1 MKINRQLVFNLSLA
15 LLLFFVI
22 HFLMSN
28 KIISQYYQLNIYLLF
43 INIIMATSLNLVN
56 GFLGQLHLGHA
67 GFMAI
72 GAYTSAALTTK
83 MDLPFILALILG
95 SIAACIIGVLV
106 GYPILRL
113 GGDYLAIATLGFGE
127 IVRIIIVN
135 MDSVGGAR
143 GLSGI
148 PRHTTWPVL
157 FFITVAIILLI
168 RNYINSS
175 HGRAVLSI
183 REDEIAA
190 ETMGINLT
198 KYKVMTFA
206 IAAFFAGTAGA
217 LYAHYFFII
226 TPGTFNFL
234 KSVDYLVMAVLGGLG
249 SITGSVLAA
258 SGLTIVSALLQD
270 FGAVRM
276 IAYSVV
282 LIVIMLFR
290 PSGLMGTKELKISF
304 LDEKKGDQK
313 WKF

>member
-1 MKINRQLVFNLSLA
+1 MKINRQLAFNLTLA
-15 LLLFFVI
+15 FLLFIVI
-22 HFLMSN
+22 HFLMSA

-67 GFMAI
+67 GFMAVV
-72 GAYTSAALTTK
+72 AYVSAAMTTR
-83 MDLPFILALILG
+83 MDLPFIPSLIVG
-95 SIAACIIGVLV
+95 SIAAGIVGLLV

-127 IVRIIIVN
+127 IVRIIFVN
-135 MDSVGGAR
+135 TEYVGGAR

-148 PRHTTWPVL
+148 PRYTSWPVL
-157 FFITVAIILLI
+157 FLLTVAIVVLI
-168 RNYINSS
+168 RNYISSS

-198 KYKVMTFA
+198 KYKVLTFA

-226 TPGTFNFL
+226 TPATFNFL

-249 SITGSVLAA
+249 SITGSIFAA
-258 SGLTIVSALLQD
+258 SGLTIISALLQD

-276 IAYSVV
+276 IAYSVI
-282 LIVIMLFR
+282 LILIMLFR
-290 PSGLMGTKELKISF
+290 PSGLMGTKELKLSF
-304 LDEKKGDQK
+304 LEKKRGDNL
-313 WKF
+313 

>member
-1 MKINRQLVFNLSLA
+1 MKIDKQLIFNLSLA
-15 LLLFFVI
+15 FIFFIVVQI
-22 HFLMSN
+22 LMSA
-28 KIISQYYQLNIYLLF
+28 KLITSYYQLNIYLLC
-43 INIIMATSLNLVN
+43 INIIMAVSLNLVT

-67 GFMAI
+67 GFMAV
-72 GAYTSAALTTK
+72 GAYVSAAMTTK
-83 MDLPFILALILG
+83 MDFPFLPSLLAG
-95 SIAACIIGVLV
+95 SLAAGLVGLLV

-127 IVRIIIVN
+127 IVRIIFVN
-135 MDSVGGAR
+135 MDYVGGAR

-148 PRHTTWPVL
+148 PRYTTWPLL
-157 FFITVAIILLI
+157 FFITLLVVLLI
-168 RNYINSS
+168 RNYIKSS

-226 TPGTFNFL
+226 SPATFGFL
-234 KSVDYLVMAVLGGLG
+234 KSIDYLVMAVLGGLG
-249 SITGSVLAA
+249 SITGSIMAA
-258 SGLTIVSALLQD
+258 AGLTIISALLQE

-282 LIVIMLFR
+282 LIAVMLFK
-290 PSGLMGTKELKISF
+290 PSGLMGNKELRLSF
-304 LDEKKGDQK
+304 LNKKEGNDK
-313 WKF
+313 

>member
-15 LLLFFVI
+15 FIFFFLI
-22 HFLMSN
+22 HFLMSA

-56 GFLGQLHLGHA
+56 GFLGQLHLGYA

-72 GAYTSAALTTK
+72 GAYTSAAMTTN
-83 MDLPFILALILG
+83 MDLPFLPSILVG
-95 SIAACIIGVLV
+95 SIAAFVVGVLV

-127 IVRIIIVN
+127 IVRIMIVN
-135 MDSVGGAR
+135 TEYVGGAR

-148 PRHTTWPVL
+148 PRYTNWPIL
-157 FFITVAIILLI
+157 FLITVAIILLI

-226 TPGTFNFL
+226 TPATFNFL

-249 SITGSVLAA
+249 SITGSIFAA
-258 SGLTIVSALLQD
+258 TGLTIISALLQD

-282 LIVIMLFR
+282 LVAIMLFR
-290 PSGLMGTKELKISF
+290 PSGLMGTKEMKFSF
-304 LDEKKGDQK
+304 LDKKGGNK
-313 WKF
+313 E

>member
-15 LLLFFVI
+15 FVLFIVI
-22 HFLMSN
+22 HFLMTT

-43 INIIMATSLNLVN
+43 INIIMAASLNLVN

-72 GAYTSAALTTK
+72 GAYTSAVMTTNL
-83 MDLPFILALILG
+83 DLPFIPSLIVG
-95 SIAACIIGVLV
+95 SIAAGVVGVLV

-127 IVRIIIVN
+127 IVRILIVN
-135 MDSVGGAR
+135 TEYVGGAR

-148 PRHTTWPVL
+148 PRYTNWPIL
-157 FFITVAIILLI
+157 FVVTVAVLLLI
-168 RNYINSS
+168 RNYISSS

-183 REDEIAA
+183 REDEIAG

-217 LYAHYFFII
+217 LYSHYFFII
-226 TPGTFNFL
+226 TPATFNFL

-249 SITGSVLAA
+249 SITGSIIAA
-258 SGLTIVSALLQD
+258 SGLTIISALLQD
-270 FGAVRM
+270 LGAVRM

-282 LIVIMLFR
+282 LVAIMLFR
-290 PSGLMGTKELKISF
+290 PSGIMGTKEFKLSF
-304 LDEKKGDQK
+304 LNKKGGDK
-313 WKF
+313 E

>member
-15 LLLFFVI
+15 FVLFIVI
-22 HFLMSN
+22 HFLMTT

-43 INIIMATSLNLVN
+43 INIIMAASLNLVN

-72 GAYTSAALTTK
+72 GAYTSAAMTTNL
-83 MDLPFILALILG
+83 DLPFIPSLIVG
-95 SIAACIIGVLV
+95 SIAAGVVGVLV

-127 IVRIIIVN
+127 IVRILIVN
-135 MDSVGGAR
+135 TEYVGGAR

-148 PRHTTWPVL
+148 PRYTNWPIL
-157 FFITVAIILLI
+157 FVVTVAVLLLI
-168 RNYINSS
+168 RNYISSS

-183 REDEIAA
+183 REDEIAG

-217 LYAHYFFII
+217 LYSHYFFII
-226 TPGTFNFL
+226 TPATFNFL

-249 SITGSVLAA
+249 SITGSIIAA
-258 SGLTIVSALLQD
+258 SGLTIISALLQD
-270 FGAVRM
+270 LGAVRM

-282 LIVIMLFR
+282 LVAIMLFR
-290 PSGLMGTKELKISF
+290 PSGIMGTKEFKLSF
-304 LDEKKGDQK
+304 LNKKGGDK
-313 WKF
+313 E

>member
-1 MKINRQLVFNLSLA
+1 MKINKQLIFNLSLA
-15 LLLFFVI
+15 FIFFIVVQI
-22 HFLMSN
+22 L
-28 KIISQYYQLNIYLLF
+28 ISAKLISSYYQLNIFLLC
-43 INIIMATSLNLVN
+43 INIIMAVSLNLVT

-67 GFMAI
+67 GFMAV
-72 GAYTSAALTTK
+72 GAYVSAAMTTN
-83 MDLPFILALILG
+83 MNLPFLPSILAG
-95 SIAACIIGVLV
+95 SLAAGLVGVIV

-127 IVRIIIVN
+127 IVRIIFVN
-135 MDSVGGAR
+135 MDYVGGAR

-148 PRHTTWPVL
+148 PRYTTWPLL
-157 FFITVAIILLI
+157 FSITLIVVLLI
-168 RNYINSS
+168 RNYIRSS

-206 IAAFFAGTAGA
+206 IAAFFAGTSGA

-226 TPGTFNFL
+226 SPATFGFL
-234 KSVDYLVMAVLGGLG
+234 KSIDYLVMAVLGGLG
-249 SITGSVLAA
+249 SITGSILAA
-258 SGLTIVSALLQD
+258 SGLTIVSALLQE

-282 LIVIMLFR
+282 LVSVMLFK
-290 PSGLMGTKELKISF
+290 PSGLMGTKEFKLSF
-304 LDEKKGDQK
+304 LEKKGGNDK
-313 WKF
+313 

>member
-1 MKINRQLVFNLSLA
+1 MKIDKQLIFNLSLA
-15 LLLFFVI
+15 FIFFIIVQV
-22 HFLMSN
+22 LMSA
-28 KIISQYYQLNIYLLF
+28 KLITSYYQLNIYLLC
-43 INIIMATSLNLVN
+43 INIIMAVSLNLVT

-67 GFMAI
+67 GFMAV
-72 GAYTSAALTTK
+72 GAYVSAAMTTR
-83 MDLPFILALILG
+83 MDLPFLPAVLAG
-95 SIAACIIGVLV
+95 SLAAGLVGLLV

-127 IVRIIIVN
+127 IVRIIFVN
-135 MDSVGGAR
+135 MDYVGGAR

-148 PRHTTWPVL
+148 PRYTTWPLL
-157 FFITVAIILLI
+157 FFITLFVVLLI
-168 RNYINSS
+168 RNYIKSS

-226 TPGTFNFL
+226 SPATFGFL
-234 KSVDYLVMAVLGGLG
+234 KSIDYLVMAVLGGLG
-249 SITGSVLAA
+249 SITGSIMAA
-258 SGLTIVSALLQD
+258 AGLTIISALLQE

-282 LIVIMLFR
+282 LIAVMLFK
-290 PSGLMGTKELKISF
+290 PSGLMGNKELRLSF
-304 LDEKKGDQK
+304 LNKKEGKDK
-313 WKF
+313 

>member
-1 MKINRQLVFNLSLA
+1 MKINKQLIFNLSLA
-15 LLLFFVI
+15 FIFFIVVQI
-22 HFLMSN
+22 L
-28 KIISQYYQLNIYLLF
+28 ISAKLISSYYQLNIFLLC
-43 INIIMATSLNLVN
+43 INIIMAVSLNLVT

-67 GFMAI
+67 GFMAV
-72 GAYTSAALTTK
+72 GAYVSAAMTTN
-83 MDLPFILALILG
+83 MNLPFLPSILAG
-95 SIAACIIGVLV
+95 SLAAGLVGVIV

-127 IVRIIIVN
+127 IVRIVFVN
-135 MDSVGGAR
+135 MDYVGGAR

-148 PRHTTWPVL
+148 PRYTTWPLL
-157 FFITVAIILLI
+157 FSITLIVVLLI
-168 RNYINSS
+168 RNYIRSS

-226 TPGTFNFL
+226 SPATFGFL
-234 KSVDYLVMAVLGGLG
+234 KSIDYLVMAVLGGLG
-249 SITGSVLAA
+249 SITGSILAA
-258 SGLTIVSALLQD
+258 SGLTIVSALLQE

-282 LIVIMLFR
+282 LVSVMLFK
-290 PSGLMGTKELKISF
+290 PSGLMGTKEFKLSF
-304 LDEKKGDQK
+304 LEKKGGNDK
-313 WKF
+313 

>member
-15 LLLFFVI
+15 FLVFFVF
-22 HFLMSN
+22 HFLMATG
-28 KIISQYYQLNIYLLF
+28 IISSYYQLNLYLLF

-72 GAYTSAALTTK
+72 GAYVSAAMTTR
-83 MDLPFILALILG
+83 MDLPFIPSLIAG
-95 SIAACIIGVLV
+95 SVVAGIVGFLI

-127 IVRIIIVN
+127 IVRIIFVN
-135 MDSVGGAR
+135 TKYVGGAS

-148 PRHTTWPVL
+148 PRYTSWPIL
-157 FFITVAIILLI
+157 FLITVLIILLI

-217 LYAHYFFII
+217 LYSHYFFII
-226 TPGTFNFL
+226 TPNTFNFL

-249 SITGSVLAA
+249 SITGSIFAA
-258 SGLTIVSALLQD
+258 SGLTIISALLQD

-276 IAYSVV
+276 IAYSVI
-282 LIVIMLFR
+282 LIVVMLFR
-290 PSGLMGTKELKISF
+290 PSGLMGTKELKFSF
-304 LDEKKGDQK
+304 LDKKKGDA
-313 WKF
+313 